1 MSTNK
6 SRSKLSNKNFAI
18 GTIIALVSLVTFLVF
33 LTSTYIMLQGIS
45 TVGAIAAITVVLIG
59 IAWFN
64 KTAKT

>member
-6 SRSKLSNKNFAI
+6 LRSKLSNKNFAI

-33 LTSTYIMLQGIS
+33 LTSTCIMLQGIS